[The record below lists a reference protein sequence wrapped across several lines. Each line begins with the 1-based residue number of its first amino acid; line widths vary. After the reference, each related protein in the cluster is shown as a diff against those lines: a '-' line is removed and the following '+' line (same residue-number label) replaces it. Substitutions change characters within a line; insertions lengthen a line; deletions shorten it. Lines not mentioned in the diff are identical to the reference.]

1 LKSETEQLEDIF
13 TTLDLMDATVSELT
27 EEMEKGNLTAVQLV
41 QMYIDRIKKYDES
54 LNLNSII
61 SINPN
66 ALKEAEELDKE
77 RQAGNIKGKLHG
89 IPVIVKDNYDV
100 AGMATT
106 AGSISLSESIANDD
120 SYAVK
125 QLKDAGAVILAKANM
140 SEFALS
146 GGNSN
151 STLGGTVH
159 NAYDTSRTSAGSSGG
174 TAVAITCN
182 FATIGLGTDTGVSI
196 RRPSSFAN
204 IFGLRPSKGLTSIDG
219 VVPCSAERDVTG
231 PMCRT
236 AEDLAILLEVMAGT
250 DTADS
255 FTVEADADKL
265 KGSGYTDTLSTDGL
279 KGKKIGYL
287 SNSFGYNVAKDDT
300 SAGSKTV
307 AMSKEITAMVRKTR
321 ANLAKAGAK
330 FVDIS
335 DLIPE
340 SMIAALATGT
350 WVDTF
355 EYDMNTYLSQL
366 GSSSPV
372 KTVKNILETGYGIG
386 HTNITVWNAAD
397 SLETTKNPYTENGNT
412 RTTAWA
418 NMTAFREQISKI
430 LEDNGIDAVMY
441 VGENDI
447 PDKQDTSDYWNESN
461 RAYYMSGIAP
471 VTGLPDVTIPM
482 GMSSESDDSSSMPLG
497 MSLFTS
503 YGNDKTLMEIAYAY
517 EQQCGDSIREM
528 PENTP
533 ALEDKNVEA
542 FLEDLMEKVY
552 DIDYDNYTVYPKG
565 KVNLM
570 YAKYEAAAKV
580 NYKDVSATYD
590 AAYALAK
597 AYDAVM
603 DALSGNE
610 KTTTETD
617 VAKPSKVSGL
627 TLSRTSDQKKIK
639 TTYKKVS
646 GAAGYQVAYSTSK
659 DFTEKTTKKV
669 FTTKN
674 TLTISS
680 LNAPKTYYVKVR
692 AYKVSNGTKVYGA
705 WSSVSVGVAKPSKV
719 SGFTLNR
726 TSDKKKIKI
735 TYKKVSG
742 AAGYQVAYSTS
753 KNFTEKT
760 TKKVSTSKNTLTL
773 SKLNAKKTY
782 YVKVRA
788 YKVSDSK
795 KIYGEWTTVKSKK

>member
-1 LKSETEQLEDIF
+1 MKLLKKIGQLTGIMVLSIAIASSTISPILSKATTVYAATADVQKSETQKLEDIF
-13 TTLDLMDATVSELT
+13 TTLDLMDATVAELT

-41 QMYIDRIKKYDES
+41 QMYIDRINKYDES

-77 RQAGNIKGKLHG
+77 RAAGNIKGKLHG

-125 QLKDAGAVILAKANM
+125 QLKEAGAVILAKANM

-159 NAYDTSRTSAGSSGG
+159 NAYDTSRTAAGSSGG

-231 PMCRT
+231 PMCRS
-236 AEDLAILLEVMAGT
+236 AEDMALLLEVISGT
-250 DTADS
+250 DTADT
-255 FTVEADADKL
+255 FTVEADADTL
-265 KGSGYTDTLSTDGL
+265 KGSGYTDTLSSDSL

-287 SNSFGYNVAKDDT
+287 SNSFGYNVAKDDS

-307 AMSKEITAMVRKTR
+307 AMSKEITAMVRKAR
-321 ANLAKAGAK
+321 ANLTKAGAK

-335 DLIPE
+335 NLIPE
-340 SMIAALATGT
+340 SMIASLANGT

-366 GSSSPV
+366 GSNTPI

-397 SLETTKNPYTENGNT
+397 SLETTTNPYTENGNT

-418 NMTAFREQISKI
+418 NMTSFREQFSKI
-430 LEDNGIDAVMY
+430 LEENGIDAVMY

-482 GMSSESDDSSSMPLG
+482 GMSSASDDSTSMPLG

-542 FLEDLMEKVY
+542 FLEELMEKVY
-552 DIDYDNYTVYPKG
+552 DIDYDSYTVYPKG

-570 YAKYEAAAKV
+570 YAKYETAAKV
-580 NYKDVSATYD
+580 NYKDVSATYE

-603 DALSGNE
+603 NELSGNE
-610 KTTTETD
+610 KVTETTPTTTESTE
-617 VAKPSKVSGL
+617 VSIAAPVKVSGV
-627 TLSRTSDQKKIK
+627 TLKRTSKKK
-639 TTYKKVS
+639 ALKVSYKKARGVQ
-646 GAAGYQVAYSTSK
+646 GYQVTYSTSK
-659 DFTEKTTKKV
+659 KFTKKTTKKV
-669 FTTKN
+669 NTTKT
-674 TLTISS
+674 TLTVSK
-680 LNAPKTYYVKVR
+680 LNAKKKYYVKVR
-692 AYKVSNGTKVYGA
+692 AYKTVNGKKVYGK
-705 WSSVSVGVAKPSKV
+705 WS
-719 SGFTLNR
+719 
-726 TSDKKKIKI
+726 
-735 TYKKVSG
+735 
-742 AAGYQVAYSTS
+742 
-753 KNFTEKT
+753 
-760 TKKVSTSKNTLTL
+760 
-773 SKLNAKKTY
+773 
-782 YVKVRA
+782 
-788 YKVSDSK
+788 
-795 KIYGEWTTVKSKK
+795 TVKAK